1 MGTRTRLASL
11 AAATLLAFG
20 FSAPSAEAE
29 LKKVRFAANWV
40 AQAEHGGFYQAVAEG
55 RYEAC
60 GLEVEII
67 PGGPQVNNRLLLP
80 TGRIDFLM
88 GANMLQAFASVQQG
102 IPTTVV
108 AAMFQKEPL
117 VLMSHPGQGFDTLE
131 SLKDATLLIGAEG
144 FNSYYQWLITDFGFT
159 ADNVRNY
166 TFNPAP
172 FIANK
177 DFAQQGYLTSE
188 PFAIEREGGFKPN
201 VFLLADHGFDSYSTT
216 IEVRNDFIE
225 EHPKAVQCFIDAS
238 AEGWVTY
245 LYGDNAAAN
254 ALIKT
259 DNPEMT
265 DEQIAFSIAQMKE
278 YGIVISGDATTSGVG
293 AMTTERQKS
302 FFDTMVKAGVLEA
315 DVDFE
320 AAFTTQFVNKGVS
333 VDLMK
338 EFGVE

>member
-1 MGTRTRLASL
+1 MGTLARLTSIATASIV
-11 AAATLLAFG
+11 TLG
-20 FSAPSAEAE
+20 ISASVASAE
-29 LKKVRFAANWV
+29 LKEVRFAANWV

-60 GLEVEII
+60 GLDVEIV

-159 ADNVRNY
+159 ADNVRSY

-177 DFAQQGYLTSE
+177 DYGQQGYLTSE

-225 EHPKAVQCFIDAS
+225 EHPNAVQCFIDAS

-254 ALIKT
+254 DLIKK

-265 DEQIAFSIAQMKE
+265 DDQIAFSIAQMKE
-278 YGIVISGDATTSGVG
+278 YGIVISGDARENGVG
-293 AMTTERQKS
+293 AMTEARQKS
-302 FFDTMVKAGVLEA
+302 FFDKMVKAGVVEP
-315 DVDFE
+315 DVDFN
-320 AAFTTQFVNKGVS
+320 AAFTTRFVNKGVS
-333 VDLMK
+333 TDLMQ
-338 EFGVE
+338 ELGVE